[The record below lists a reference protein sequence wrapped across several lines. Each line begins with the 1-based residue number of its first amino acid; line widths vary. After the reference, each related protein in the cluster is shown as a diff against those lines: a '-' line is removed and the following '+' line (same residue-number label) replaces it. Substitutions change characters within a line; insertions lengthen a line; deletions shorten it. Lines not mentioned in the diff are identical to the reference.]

1 MPHPVQAAGV
11 PIWVSGTVNDRVLE
25 RIVRFGSGWI
35 PWGDAA
41 GNVEQAIPRVYEAL
55 AAAGREIDGFQ
66 VAGRLPAVKDAN
78 GDVDVARTM
87 EQVPAQVAAGVTDF
101 RTYLS
106 LPGDRTAATDRLAEL
121 VQAFDAVATV

>member
-1 MPHPVQAAGV
+1 MLRGPQPVSCIEERPDLVVVTSRKLVHGPQR
-11 PIWVSGTVNDRVLE
+11 DR
-25 RIVRFGSGWI
+25 RF
-35 PWGDAA
+35 PELLDAC
-41 GNVEQAIPRVYEAL
+41 
-55 AAAGREIDGFQ
+55 
-66 VAGRLPAVKDAN
+66 
-78 GDVDVARTM
+78 GDVDLARTM